1 MKRRRRPVKAI
12 TMIELGVA
20 GILLLLLVLLVY
32 WYVDGLSAYKPKS
45 EVHQFISGF
54 ELEYGEDAVFREN
67 KGDITVN
74 DGDEKKSVVKTP
86 LLYKGET
93 KITIPVD
100 MLLMVPNQG
109 TDVYRINHFTT
120 ISENAGKITY
130 SLDNKIAES
139 YGGFLYDGE
148 DLYVFLDDTN
158 LTIGNIDVDLP
169 PLSYV
174 TVRYGQYVEYHNS
187 QTDENRYITIT
198 EFSDVTSK
206 SSKGYELNLGNDI
219 FYLEDKEAML
229 YSAVANVDVIEMK

>member
-158 LTIGNIDVDLP
+158 LTIGHIDVDLP
-169 PLSYV
+169 ASMLNTI
-174 TVRYGQYVEYHNS
+174 TVRRMR
-187 QTDENRYITIT
+187 TDISRLRNIPMLRANLPR
-198 EFSDVTSK
+198 DM
-206 SSKGYELNLGNDI
+206 SSI
-219 FYLEDKEAML
+219 SAMI
-229 YSAVANVDVIEMK
+229 YSIWRTRRRCCIQPLPMLM